1 MLSTRLGAGGLLFLA
16 AYFAFAFFA
25 RDSFGGLLSAFFF
38 GLAYPKVLPLSSV
51 VQSATRGI
59 RGGSLSAFRI
69 STFVLRMAAMAGV
82 DVSLSRRAMA
92 ANLSH
97 LSNRHL
103 P

>member
-1 MLSTRLGAGGLLFLA
+1 VLA
-16 AYFAFAFFA
+16 ACFSWLLILPLPSLLGTALADF
-25 RDSFGGLLSAFFF
+25 LSAFFF